1 MMGRPTKMTPDTLEK
16 LRQAF
21 IIGAT
26 KEEACAFA
34 EISKVTLYSYIDK
47 NPDFVNAI
55 EAWQKTPLL
64 KAKAT
69 VNKNLDDAK
78 TAQWYLERRAK
89 EFKPKQDLTTNDKD
103 LPTPILNGIE
113 GINVSTNNGSEETA
127 GLIEEN

>member
-1 MMGRPTKMTPDTLEK
+1 MGRPTKMTPETLDK

-26 KEEACAFA
+26 KEEACAYA

-47 NPDFVNAI
+47 NPDFVNDI
-55 EAWQKTPLL
+55 EAWQQTPLL

-113 GINVSTNNGSEETA
+113 KLNVSTNDSSTEVTEP
-127 GLIEEN
+127 EQEN